1 MITLPR
7 QKSEKK
13 VSEEK
18 KRKKKL
24 KKNNKKP
31 PRGLYAKKEEK
42 KPVCDCANFANTD
55 WFLEALVPLAEN
67 PWFYKQVV
75 SFLHHKVSFN
85 LICLLVSFPSSFVSD
100 GCDIIVTDR
109 VPLLRHFAAL
119 ECFFLIQMQSLNNPN
134 QILSVRF
141 SPERKRYDMQYVT
154 IWKESTPSATGMTA
168 LSSVFTNR

>member
-1 MITLPR
+1 M
-7 QKSEKK
+7 
-13 VSEEK
+13 
-18 KRKKKL
+18 
-24 KKNNKKP
+24 
-31 PRGLYAKKEEK
+31 
-42 KPVCDCANFANTD
+42 CDCANCANTD

-109 VPLLRHFAAL
+109 VSPLRHFAAL

-154 IWKESTPSATGMTA
+154 IWKESTPSATLPFWGKGRLHQQIT
-168 LSSVFTNR
+168 SPK